1 MRAYLSNNVP
11 YLSLEAHRIS
21 HRSLYLGESFPSF
34 RVSPPE
40 ARHCDGHRAAT
51 AGGTATRQRQRGA
64 TKRRVGEG
72 LPGGST
78 YEVEKDRYLWGVLC
92 FLRYIMCMIV

>member
-1 MRAYLSNNVP
+1 MCPIYP
-11 YLSLEAHRIS
+11 WKPIEFHIEASI
-21 HRSLYLGESFPSF
+21 LVK
-34 RVSPPE
+34 VSPKVAVKPPE

-78 YEVEKDRYLWGVLC
+78 YEVEKNRYLRGVLC

>member
-1 MRAYLSNNVP
+1 MNFRELR
-11 YLSLEAHRIS
+11 LSLVVKKRYVFLEGNI
-21 HRSLYLGESFPSF
+21 FQN
-34 RVSPPE
+34 RVNQNRVNPPE

-78 YEVEKDRYLWGVLC
+78 Y
-92 FLRYIMCMIV
+92 